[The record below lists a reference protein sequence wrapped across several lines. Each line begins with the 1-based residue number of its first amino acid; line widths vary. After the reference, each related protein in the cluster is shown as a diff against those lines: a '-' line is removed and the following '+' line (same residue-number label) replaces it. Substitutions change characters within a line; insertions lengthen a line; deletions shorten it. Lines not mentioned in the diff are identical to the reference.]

1 MKTNM
6 AALKKKKKIIKRK
19 IPKTV
24 KRKTVVK
31 KIAVKKKKTSV
42 LNLKRS
48 NKNPIITPTS
58 GRSWESKASFNPT
71 AIFHDGKVHII
82 YRAIGDSD
90 NSVLG
95 YAQSTDG
102 VSFDQNFKELAYS
115 HANAQSF
122 SKTEPQI
129 NYLSGGGWGGG
140 CEDPRLTLLGDQVY
154 MIYTAFDGWGSVRM
168 ALTSISLDDFISKRF
183 NWKKPVLISPPSE
196 IHKNWALFPEK
207 IRKGG
212 KEKYAIL
219 HAISPKI
226 MIDYFDS
233 LNELDGN
240 KYIYSVHQ
248 GSRLWESRD
257 KLTRGIGPSPI
268 KTKYGWLVLYHKM
281 EKHETHRYKLWAMLL
296 DSKDPTKI
304 LHDSEQPILE
314 PDEWYENEGYKGGVV
329 YSCGAIV
336 KNGEL
341 FVYYGGADKVSCV
354 ATADLDKF
362 LKELVHKS
370 GSKLKTKKII

>member
-102 VSFDQNFKELAYS
+102 VSFDQNLK
-115 HANAQSF
+115 QSR
-122 SKTEPQI
+122 K
-129 NYLSGGGWGGG
+129 
-140 CEDPRLTLLGDQVY
+140 LT
-154 MIYTAFDGWGSVRM
+154 
-168 ALTSISLDDFISKRF
+168 
-183 NWKKPVLISPPSE
+183 ISP
-196 IHKNWALFPEK
+196 AAA
-207 IRKGG
+207 GV
-212 KEKYAIL
+212 A
-219 HAISPKI
+219 
-226 MIDYFDS
+226 D
-233 LNELDGN
+233 
-240 KYIYSVHQ
+240 V
-248 GSRLWESRD
+248 
-257 KLTRGIGPSPI
+257 
-268 KTKYGWLVLYHKM
+268 KTHG
-281 EKHETHRYKLWAMLL
+281 
-296 DSKDPTKI
+296 
-304 LHDSEQPILE
+304 
-314 PDEWYENEGYKGGVV
+314 
-329 YSCGAIV
+329 
-336 KNGEL
+336 
-341 FVYYGGADKVSCV
+341 
-354 ATADLDKF
+354 
-362 LKELVHKS
+362 
-370 GSKLKTKKII
+370 

>member
-6 AALKKKKKIIKRK
+6 AALKKKKKRIKRK

-129 NYLSGGGWGGG
+129 NYLSGGGGGGG

-183 NWKKPVLISPPSE
+183 NWKEPVAISPPGE
-196 IHKNWALFPEK
+196 IHKNWVLFPEK
-207 IRKGG
+207 IKGN
-212 KEKYAIL
+212 YAIL
-219 HAISPKI
+219 HSLSPKI
-226 MIDYFDS
+226 MIDYFRS
-233 LNELDGN
+233 LDELDGET
-240 KYIYSVHQ
+240 YIHSVHR
-248 GSRLWESRD
+248 GSPLWE
-257 KLTRGIGPSPI
+257 TRNRSIRGVGPAP
-268 KTKYGWLVLYHKM
+268 
-281 EKHETHRYKLWAMLL
+281 
-296 DSKDPTKI
+296 
-304 LHDSEQPILE
+304 
-314 PDEWYENEGYKGGVV
+314 
-329 YSCGAIV
+329 
-336 KNGEL
+336 
-341 FVYYGGADKVSCV
+341 
-354 ATADLDKF
+354 
-362 LKELVHKS
+362 
-370 GSKLKTKKII
+370 LKTK